1 MRQMSHEVERGAAMT
16 NHGANDDRRDEV
28 WQGMVNWDLGV
39 GGSHVS
45 PILWRCD
52 ALRAGKLYNRSMFG
66 TREEAEQFAHRM
78 REAEPDQIF
87 SVESIRASQVW
98 N

>member
-1 MRQMSHEVERGAAMT
+1 MT
-16 NHGANDDRRDEV
+16 NHGASDENRRDEV
-28 WQGMVNWDLGV
+28 WQGLVNWDLGV

-66 TREEAEQFAHRM
+66 SREEAEHFAQRM

-87 SVESIRASQVW
+87 NVESIRASQVW